1 MSVATFN
8 GKELPRLKL
17 SFIGEPVFYTNKKNK
32 TTTCVLKAYI
42 KAPNETAAN
51 LLCIKELITHVFTVA
66 ATVALQEG
74 DMWDSDKGLRLAHAK
89 AKRKAYIH
97 ARRLIINECLRPMM
111 EATMIAANACDE
123 MKELAHEEV
132 VGMNRLSPGLS
143 LESIKDYRNSK

>member
-32 TTTCVLKAYI
+32 STTCKLTAHM
-42 KAPNETAAN
+42 KAPSDVIAN
-51 LLCIKELITHVFTVA
+51 LLCIKEFIIDDFVVT
-66 ATVALQEG
+66 ATVTLQEG
-74 DMWDSDKGLRLAHAK
+74 DEWDSDKGRHLAYAK
-89 AKRKAYIH
+89 AKKKAYIH

>member
-17 SFIGEPVFYTNKKNK
+17 SFVRDPVFYTNKKKK
-32 TTTCVLKAYI
+32 TTTCTLAAYI
-42 KAPNETAAN
+42 KAPNDTVAN
-51 LLCIKELITHVFTVA
+51 LLCIKEFLTTDFAVT
-66 ATVALQEG
+66 ATVTLQEG
-74 DMWDSDKGLRLAHAK
+74 DEWDSDKGRRLAYAK
-89 AKRKAYIH
+89 AKRKAYMY
-97 ARRLIINECLRPMM
+97 ARNHIINDCLHPLM

-123 MKELAHEEV
+123 MKDLAHEEV